1 MNFNKNKLKKFSLNV
16 LLIFALMASSI
27 FFSACDILEKDT
39 RLQVHFIDVD
49 QGDSTLI
56 ISPNGRT
63 MLIDAGDNSKGSEV
77 ISYLKRKGI
86 SKIDILIGTH
96 PDADHIGGLDDVIEA
111 FEIGE
116 FYLPRKSHTTNTF
129 ESVLLAAKSKGLSIK
144 EGYADR
150 ELDYD
155 ENIKLKILSP
165 IKSKDYGSDNNL
177 YSIVVKLDYNQASF
191 LFMGDAEYKNEY
203 DMLASD
209 YSLKSDVVKL
219 GHHGSHSST
228 SQELLN
234 AVMPSAAIVSCG
246 YKNKYS
252 HPHKE
257 VLDLLETSSI
267 PLYRTDEQG
276 DIIFRTDGK
285 TITAN
290 TEPGSYTYR
299 KYK

>member
-1 MNFNKNKLKKFSLNV
+1 
-16 LLIFALMASSI
+16 
-27 FFSACDILEKDT
+27 
-39 RLQVHFIDVD
+39 
-49 QGDSTLI
+49 
-56 ISPNGRT
+56 
-63 MLIDAGDNSKGSEV
+63 
-77 ISYLKRKGI
+77 
-86 SKIDILIGTH
+86 
-96 PDADHIGGLDDVIEA
+96 
-111 FEIGE
+111 
-116 FYLPRKSHTTNTF
+116 
-129 ESVLLAAKSKGLSIK
+129 
-144 EGYADR
+144 
-150 ELDYD
+150 
-155 ENIKLKILSP
+155 
-165 IKSKDYGSDNNL
+165 
-177 YSIVVKLDYNQASF
+177 
-191 LFMGDAEYKNEY
+191 MGDAEYKNEY

>member
-1 MNFNKNKLKKFSLNV
+1 MNFKTKTQKKLFSKII
-16 LLIFALMASSI
+16 LISIIILSSI
-27 FFSACDILEKDT
+27 YFSACDVLEKDT
-39 RLQVHFIDVD
+39 RLQVHFIDVG

-111 FEIGE
+111 FDIGE
-116 FYLPRKSHTTNTF
+116 FYLPKKNHTTKTY
-129 ESVLLAAKSKGLSIK
+129 ESVLLAAKSKELTIK

-150 ELDYD
+150 EINYD
-155 ENIKLKILSP
+155 KNIKLKILSP

-203 DMLASD
+203 DILASSD
-209 YSLKSDVVKL
+209 NLKSDVVKL

-228 SQELLN
+228 SLEFLN
-234 AVMPSAAIVSCG
+234 AVAPSAAVVSCG

-257 VLDLLETSSI
+257 VLDLLETTNI

>member
-16 LLIFALMASSI
+16 LLIFALIASSI

-77 ISYLKRKGI
+77 ISYLKRKGV

-129 ESVLLAAKSKGLSIK
+129 ESV
-144 EGYADR
+144 
-150 ELDYD
+150 
-155 ENIKLKILSP
+155 
-165 IKSKDYGSDNNL
+165 
-177 YSIVVKLDYNQASF
+177 
-191 LFMGDAEYKNEY
+191 
-203 DMLASD
+203 
-209 YSLKSDVVKL
+209 
-219 GHHGSHSST
+219 
-228 SQELLN
+228 
-234 AVMPSAAIVSCG
+234 
-246 YKNKYS
+246 
-252 HPHKE
+252 
-257 VLDLLETSSI
+257 
-267 PLYRTDEQG
+267 
-276 DIIFRTDGK
+276 
-285 TITAN
+285 
-290 TEPGSYTYR
+290 
-299 KYK
+299 